1 MPSATRHR
9 RVGLGFDAAP
19 QPFFKR
25 DGGVPRHIGGL
36 PVQILGGP
44 GRLVQLT
51 LDLLFDVA
59 SEAADA
65 FLQLATEIAGGAS
78 YTVFV
83 HKVLAKRLRGL
94 VPLSASAL
102 QRKPYLNVPWVARF
116 YPDRAA
122 KEHSHDPLK

>member
-1 MPSATRHR
+1 IR
-9 RVGLGFDAAP
+9 
-19 QPFFKR
+19 
-25 DGGVPRHIGGL
+25 GL

-51 LDLLFDVA
+51 LDLLFDIA
-59 SEAADA
+59 GEAADA
-65 FLQLATEIAGGAS
+65 FLQLGTEIAGGAS

-83 HKVLAKRLRGL
+83 HKVLPKRLRGL
-94 VPLSASAL
+94 VPLSSSAL

-122 KEHSHDPLK
+122 KEHSRDPVK